1 MSFYKKTIKDIDL
14 KNKKVL
20 IRVDYNV
27 PLKEGKIIDDY
38 RIKKSLPTLNYL
50 LEQECKIIICSH
62 LGRPKSPDDKQFSL
76 EPLAERLAKLI
87 DKDVVFVPDCVG
99 EVVQNQAANLKS
111 KQLLLLDN
119 LRFHPEEEA
128 NDGNFSKQ
136 LADLAE
142 IFIQDG
148 FGVVHRAHASTV
160 GVTKYL
166 PSVSGL
172 LLENEVDTIT
182 NAMEKPKRP
191 LVAIVGGAKIA
202 DKIEILSRFI
212 DLADVVAV
220 GGAMANTFLL
230 AKGIKIGSSLADP
243 ENLAMAKD
251 IIDKAK
257 AKTKNNNFIFYV
269 PQDGVV
275 ATSTDKT
282 AKTRVVDWDADV
294 FAEVEAYPKK
304 PERSSAIV
312 KDNEEILDIGPFSGA
327 FMAGTISL
335 SESVIW
341 NGTLGVT
348 ETQALNGPIGPFS
361 HGTELIIDAL
371 TGAWGHKPYSLI
383 GGGDTAGY
391 IEERKLVEAFN
402 HVSTGGG
409 ASLELMAGHKLPGV
423 EALLN
428 KEN

>member
-1 MSFYKKTIKDIDL
+1 MSFYKKTIKDFDL

-27 PLKEGKIIDDY
+27 PLKDGKILDDY
-38 RIKKSLPTLNYL
+38 RIKKSLPTLKYL
-50 LEQECKIIICSH
+50 LDQDCKIIICSH
-62 LGRPKSPDDKQFSL
+62 LGRPKNSEDKQFSL
-76 EPLAERLAKLI
+76 KPLAERLAELI
-87 DKDVVFVPDCVG
+87 EKDVSFAPDCVG
-99 EVVQNQAANLKS
+99 EGTISLASNLKS
-111 KQLLLLDN
+111 KELLLLEN

-128 NDGNFSKQ
+128 NNADFSKQ
-136 LADLAE
+136 LASLAE
-142 IFIQDG
+142 VFVQDG

-166 PSVSGL
+166 PAVSGL
-172 LLENEVDTIT
+172 LLEIEVDTIT

-191 LVAIVGGAKIA
+191 LVAIIGGAKIA
-202 DKIEILSRFI
+202 DKIEILGRFI

-243 ENLAMAKD
+243 ENLSMAKD

-257 AKTKNNNFIFYV
+257 AKTKNNNFIFYI

-275 ATSTDKT
+275 ATSIDKT

-294 FAEVEAYPKK
+294 FAEVEAYPHK
-304 PERSSAIV
+304 PERSSATIR
-312 KDNEEILDIGPFSGA
+312 DNEEILDIGPFSGA
-327 FMAGTISL
+327 FMAGAISMA
-335 SESVIW
+335 ESVIW

-391 IEERKLVEAFN
+391 IEERKLVGAFN

-423 EALLN
+423 EALLD
-428 KEN
+428 KEK